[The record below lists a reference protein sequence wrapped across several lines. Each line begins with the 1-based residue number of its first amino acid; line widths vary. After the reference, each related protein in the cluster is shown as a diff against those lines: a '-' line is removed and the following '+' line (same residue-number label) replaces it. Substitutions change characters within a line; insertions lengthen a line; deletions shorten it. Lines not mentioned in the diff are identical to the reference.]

1 MWAAGVIM
9 AFVGVFWMWSFNS
22 AMSALQLLVDDS
34 LRGRVMAVCNMIS
47 LGLIDQT
54 WPKKYQE
61 PLRSRLID
69 LLNDPDG

>member
-1 MWAAGVIM
+1 
-9 AFVGVFWMWSFNS
+9 
-22 AMSALQLLVDDS
+22 
-34 LRGRVMAVCNMIS
+34 MIS